1 MLAII
6 YLVLSYWAVG
16 KVIYADKVVFYSS
29 WTAFFAK
36 KMAIGLLIGWILIPI
51 AILKIIFGR

>member
-1 MLAII
+1 MIAII
-6 YLVLSYWAVG
+6 YFVLSYWAVG
-16 KVIYADKVVFYSS
+16 KVIYADKVVVYSS

-51 AILKIIFGR
+51 AILKTLFGR